1 MKFLIPS
8 PKLNLMRAGRGTEC
22 KKSCA
27 FNYFGGTS
35 PRVPTPAFTRKHA
48 PKLKV
53 ESITRVFSNGST
65 TKSKSSSKSS
75 DYRAFLRLPNKP
87 GRRPEQPHS
96 YVTSLLHPQQSCRR
110 TTASL

>member
-1 MKFLIPS
+1 
-8 PKLNLMRAGRGTEC
+8 MRAGRGTEC

-53 ESITRVFSNGST
+53 ESITRVFSNGTMGVLLNPSHHL
-65 TKSKSSSKSS
+65 SHPIIGPF
-75 DYRAFLRLPNKP
+75 Y
-87 GRRPEQPHS
+87 G
-96 YVTSLLHPQQSCRR
+96 SLTNLAAAQSNL
-110 TTASL
+110 TLM